1 MYAFPVSFVLVYS
14 TNTVRQFTFLIVKIE
29 KLVVGA
35 FLVSGVW
42 HVEWWSLITSD
53 RLIQVGNNRNDHFKY
68 FFRCPRPLNRGVR
81 LIKV

>member
-1 MYAFPVSFVLVYS
+1 MYAFTVSFVLVYS
-14 TNTVRQFTFLIVKIE
+14 TNTVCQVTFLILKIE

-42 HVEWWSLITSD
+42 HVVWWSLITIV

-68 FFRCPRPLNRGVR
+68 LLRCPRPLNRAVR

>member
-14 TNTVRQFTFLIVKIE
+14 TNTVRQVTFLIVKIE
-29 KLVVGA
+29 KLVVGV

-42 HVEWWSLITSD
+42 HVGWWSLITSV

-68 FFRCPRPLNRGVR
+68 FLGVRVR
-81 LIKV
+81 LIEVSA